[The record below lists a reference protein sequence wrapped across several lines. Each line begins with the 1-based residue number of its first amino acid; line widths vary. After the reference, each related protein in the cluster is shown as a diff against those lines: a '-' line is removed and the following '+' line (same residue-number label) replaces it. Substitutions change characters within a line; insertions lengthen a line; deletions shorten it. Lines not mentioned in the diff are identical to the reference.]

1 MAHGEAAGALFL
13 FFSAFGFFFSRVDAG
28 ATPSSPA
35 GSVSLYFYRAI
46 NGSQSFMLSGACR
59 AHGNVG
65 NGLGLCGR
73 RFRRL
78 RAKPSFHLF
87 PCSRH

>member
-59 AHGNVG
+59 AHGNV
-65 NGLGLCGR
+65 
-73 RFRRL
+73 
-78 RAKPSFHLF
+78 ASIYF